1 MALKSIYMGTEDR
14 TKNCQNQ
21 LLAKTREEAYTVL

>member
-14 TKNCQNQ
+14 T
-21 LLAKTREEAYTVL
+21 